1 MRETFSAYKEH
12 IRKQTLAK
20 DKLCV
25 ITKSP
30 SGKIIDLKV
39 AEWIDTPIVEEL
51 LQQAHIHQQE
61 YLAEEQTKHA
71 QEKKALEDKL
81 AEIEARFVQ
90 LETFLELLEHEVAII
105 KGEE

>member
-1 MRETFSAYKEH
+1 MRETFSAYKEQ

-25 ITKSP
+25 ITKLP
-30 SGKIIDLKV
+30 NGKIIDLKV

-51 LQQAHIHQQE
+51 LQQAHINKQE
-61 YLAEEQTKHA
+61 YLEEEKIIHA
-71 QEKKALEDKL
+71 KEKKVLEDKI
-81 AEIEARFVQ
+81 AELESKFVQ